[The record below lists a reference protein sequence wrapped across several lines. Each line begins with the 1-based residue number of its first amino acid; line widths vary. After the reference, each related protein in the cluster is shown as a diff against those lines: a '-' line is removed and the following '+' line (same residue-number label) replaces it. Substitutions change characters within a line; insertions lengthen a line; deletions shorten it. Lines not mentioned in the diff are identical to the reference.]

1 MLKVNESER
10 DIGSIFGNGQYPF
23 STQSNVNYR
32 VENIDEIEQNGYALL
47 TKMIT
52 HFFTNQVPRLQVLDQ
67 YSKGLN
73 TTIYNRE
80 SRREENKADY
90 RRAHNFG
97 KIIAQFVAG
106 YTTSVPVKYAIDDDK
121 QQEQVDQFN
130 KYNDIVTLDNDLM
143 YDVAKYGRA
152 FELQYRTGNNNQQAN
167 NVKLSNVFETFVIY
181 DNTIE
186 RNPIAAVRIVQ
197 VQDISGS
204 DEEQY
209 TVNLY
214 TDSKIVTFKNITRS
228 IGQLEVVSET
238 PHFYNDVPIIEYN
251 SNRYRT
257 GWYEDVISL
266 IDAYDA
272 VNSDTSNYMTDVV
285 NSLLVISGDFQAPR
299 DKNGKEDINQLI
311 HSIKKYGLLPL
322 QSGTDRQGNAT
333 SIDAKYINPEFNSTA
348 SENYQQR
355 LYKDI
360 FMMSNVPNLSDES
373 FSGNSSGVAMRYK
386 IFGFEQA
393 IAQTINSFKRSLGKR
408 YELLGHITS
417 NLKGG
422 LIEFGNV
429 KVTFT
434 PNLPYAISEE
444 VEMLRSVGVPLS
456 RKTMY
461 NQTHFTDA
469 DNEEANLEK
478 EERDGLDRK
487 EKANPSVGFDSDKV
501 VTVDDE

>member
-1 MLKVNESER
+1 MLKVNEFER
-10 DIGSIFGNGQYPF
+10 DIGSIYGSSQYPF
-23 STQSNVNYR
+23 STQSNINYR
-32 VENIDEIEQNGYALL
+32 VENIEELENNSFSLL
-47 TKMIT
+47 TKIIE
-52 HFFTNQVPRLQVLDQ
+52 HFLSNQVPRLEVLDQ
-67 YSKGLN
+67 YAKGLN

-106 YTTSVPVKYAIDDDK
+106 YTTSVPVKYAIEDDK
-121 QQEQVDQFN
+121 QQEQVDEFN
-130 KYNDIVTLDNDLM
+130 TYNDVVSLDNELM

-152 FELQYRTGNNNQQAN
+152 FELQYRTGKERQQSN

-204 DEEQY
+204 GEEQY

-214 TDSKIVTFKNITRS
+214 TDSKIVTFKNITRA
-228 IGQLEVVSET
+228 IGQLQVIDDT
-238 PHFYNDVPIIEYN
+238 PHFYNAVPIVEYN

-285 NSLLVISGDFQAPR
+285 NSLLVISGDFQAPI
-299 DKNGKEDINQLI
+299 GKDGKSGVNQLI
-311 HSIKKYGLLPL
+311 NNVKKYGVLAL
-322 QSGTDRQGNAT
+322 QSGTDPQGNST

-408 YELLGHITS
+408 YELLGHITA

-422 LIEFGNV
+422 LVEFGNV

-444 VEMLRSVGVPLS
+444 VAMLMSAGVPLS

-469 DNEEANLEK
+469 DNEEANLEQ
-478 EERDGLDRK
+478 EEHNGLDSK
-487 EKANPSVGFDSDKV
+487 EKDSQHKQFDSEKV